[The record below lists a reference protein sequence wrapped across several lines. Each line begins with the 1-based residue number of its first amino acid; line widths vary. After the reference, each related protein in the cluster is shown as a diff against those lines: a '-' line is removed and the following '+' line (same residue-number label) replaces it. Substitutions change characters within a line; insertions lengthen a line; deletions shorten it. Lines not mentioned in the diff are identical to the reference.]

1 MHHAHCTISRPPR
14 VRACA
19 ELRRRRHLA
28 SVLGHPQGL
37 PPPPAAHG
45 ARSPPALDHQSRG
58 RVLEARTSN
67 GGSTTGTRPDKIE
80 EKNRR
85 PRGRARHVRGA
96 LRSAVKFEIACIRA
110 PGLARGAPSRRAPCG
125 WRCVGSGLSF
135 CVRPKAVG
143 TACPEMKLYFFR
155 VFSGECAA
163 GSKGRRGSRE
173 IRPSANGVVGITAC
187 TGEKPVRRA
196 NRVVDDGLDV
206 LVYGPHVA
214 VGWCRRRLGRPYAPE
229 VVHTSC

>member
-1 MHHAHCTISRPPR
+1 MPR
-14 VRACA
+14 D
-19 ELRRRRHLA
+19 ETL
-28 SVLGHPQGL
+28 
-37 PPPPAAHG
+37 
-45 ARSPPALDHQSRG
+45 
-58 RVLEARTSN
+58 
-67 GGSTTGTRPDKIE
+67 
-80 EKNRR
+80 
-85 PRGRARHVRGA
+85 
-96 LRSAVKFEIACIRA
+96 
-110 PGLARGAPSRRAPCG
+110 
-125 WRCVGSGLSF
+125 
-135 CVRPKAVG
+135 
-143 TACPEMKLYFFR
+143 FFR